1 MYFQLDLLL
10 LLQLHR
16 HHLGLGLAQSSYHP
30 VQLQH
35 LLCYRPDKLRLLLNQ
50 VLLYL

>member
-1 MYFQLDLLL
+1 MYFQLDLSL

-16 HHLGLGLAQSSYHP
+16 HHLGQGLAQSKYHP

-35 LLCYRPDKLRLLLNQ
+35 LLYCHQDKLQLLLNQ